1 MLFKVLNNLSE
12 IEPDSEEV
20 VHLIQDDWND
30 WWEFKTLYQVY
41 IGNNYIGSV
50 KIGSNILK
58 EKRPNLPET
67 FTELDKDFYSLG
79 QSEDYYMELN
89 KLGATRVV
97 FLRALKDIAY
107 DKEHYQKVRRKQIVV
122 NSLMRDISSVS
133 VQGRL
138 RKLANGDATLTKFY
152 FTYMFKDESIGEID
166 FEVNPRSYP
175 PSNMHVLIGRNG
187 IGKSFFLN
195 KMLDSLVKG
204 DKEYGEFINLKGKR
218 NLFSKVV
225 SVSFSAF
232 DDYIPIEDSKIIN
245 YTYLGLKQLKKEK
258 AKKIDLPPKSPKKLT
273 TEFAQSIFKCSIEGK
288 MDLWQEL
295 VKELQYDPAFD
306 QPEIKNVLS
315 FENLNL
321 DEQEIKKKAMDAFK
335 NLSSGHKI
343 VLLTLARL
351 IENVEEKTIVIMDEP
366 ETYLHPPLVS
376 AFIQVISTLLRKR
389 NGVAIIVTHS
399 PVILQEIPRKCVWK
413 IRKEG
418 VQYSFNR
425 PKIETFGENLG
436 VLTREIFGLEV
447 SETGFHKLIKQA
459 VLELG
464 DYSSVL
470 EHFNN
475 ELGDEAK
482 NLVMALADDEGDF

>member
-245 YTYLGLKQLKKEK
+245 YTYLGLKQLKK
-258 AKKIDLPPKSPKKLT
+258 KK
-273 TEFAQSIFKCSIEGK
+273 Q
-288 MDLWQEL
+288 
-295 VKELQYDPAFD
+295 
-306 QPEIKNVLS
+306 
-315 FENLNL
+315 
-321 DEQEIKKKAMDAFK
+321 
-335 NLSSGHKI
+335 
-343 VLLTLARL
+343 
-351 IENVEEKTIVIMDEP
+351 
-366 ETYLHPPLVS
+366 
-376 AFIQVISTLLRKR
+376 KR
-389 NGVAIIVTHS
+389 
-399 PVILQEIPRKCVWK
+399 
-413 IRKEG
+413 
-418 VQYSFNR
+418 
-425 PKIETFGENLG
+425 
-436 VLTREIFGLEV
+436 
-447 SETGFHKLIKQA
+447 
-459 VLELG
+459 
-464 DYSSVL
+464 
-470 EHFNN
+470 
-475 ELGDEAK
+475 
-482 NLVMALADDEGDF
+482 